1 MKRFLVLCLVI
12 IMAMTT
18 GCGLLPKEEGKRKS
32 PVNKTAVETEYFSIV
47 TAEKGNVV
55 DSFSVRCTYGNQKGE
70 SLAFKVDNNERTYC
84 MTYVK
89 VGDPVYAGMVL
100 AEVYLENLDE
110 EYDACKEAS
119 DAINVQYEYY
129 SKMLGFEQE
138 RQTLAKKYGKK
149 YDTKTLDDLTM
160 QTNDYAQQKVIADS
174 KLADIDKKMKGY
186 RLCASFD
193 GVVSYVRQ
201 MNPWERLDTRTFVSI
216 RSNDT
221 GFISWVDDVSL
232 LKLGEIY
239 QLETPN
245 GVVPCELKVMEN
257 DASIS
262 TRYNLI
268 FAPVQADI
276 EIEPDTEGVLN
287 IVLSEVKDVVYIPT
301 SALRKIDGKDAV
313 YVVGEDGMRSIRFVE
328 IGLSISDHLPA
339 DVNRTEIKSGL
350 SAGDKIII
358 R

>member
-1 MKRFLVLCLVI
+1 
-12 IMAMTT
+12 
-18 GCGLLPKEEGKRKS
+18 
-32 PVNKTAVETEYFSIV
+32 
-47 TAEKGNVV
+47 
-55 DSFSVRCTYGNQKGE
+55 
-70 SLAFKVDNNERTYC
+70 
-84 MTYVK
+84 
-89 VGDPVYAGMVL
+89 
-100 AEVYLENLDE
+100 
-110 EYDACKEAS
+110 
-119 DAINVQYEYY
+119 
-129 SKMLGFEQE
+129 
-138 RQTLAKKYGKK
+138 
-149 YDTKTLDDLTM
+149 M